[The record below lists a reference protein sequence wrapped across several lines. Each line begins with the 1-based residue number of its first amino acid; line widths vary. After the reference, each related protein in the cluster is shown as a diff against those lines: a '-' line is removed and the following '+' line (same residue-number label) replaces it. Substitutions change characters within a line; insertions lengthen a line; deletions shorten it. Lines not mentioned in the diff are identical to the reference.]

1 MKYHLA
7 IDIGASSGRHIV
19 GRRENGEMK
28 TTEVFR
34 FPNGMIRKNG
44 SLVWDME
51 ALVDRVREGIDRAK
65 AEFGGID
72 SLAVDAWG
80 ADYVLLY
87 GRESART
94 CFAYRDGRG
103 ERAARLLHEKT
114 GRRELYM
121 RTGCQYQP
129 FNTVYQLYDDLLA
142 GRLEGATDFL
152 MIPEYILYRLCGSR
166 EKEYTNATTT
176 GLIGADSGKFD
187 TELTGALGLPERLFG
202 ELGLPGKTVGEYEG
216 IRCLLCATHDTA
228 SAVEGIPMRGS
239 ELYISSGTW
248 SLLGAKTERCIISET
263 GMRGNWSNEGGPGY
277 NRFQKNIMGMWII
290 NGLHERLC
298 PDVPLP
304 ELINAAEESGYDET
318 LDANAPELFSP
329 EDMKAAFDALLSS
342 PPPDPAGYIRC
353 ACRSLALSYAE
364 AIKELENETGV
375 SYHELYIVG
384 GGAKNGFLNRLA
396 QQASGK
402 RVMALPI
409 EASALGNLKIQAEAE
424 THDTI

>member
-28 TTEVFR
+28 TKEVFR

-44 SLVWDME
+44 ALVWDIE
-51 ALVDRVREGIDRAK
+51 ALVASVKEGIERAE
-65 AEFGGID
+65 AEFGRID

-87 GRESART
+87 GDESAGT

-103 ERAARLLHEKT
+103 ERAAARLHERIS
-114 GRRELYM
+114 RRELYM
-121 RTGCQYQP
+121 RTGSQYQP

-166 EKEYTNATTT
+166 VKEYTAATTT
-176 GLIGADSGKFD
+176 GLVGADSGRFD
-187 TELTGALGLPERLFG
+187 TELTSAVGLPERLFG
-202 ELGLPGKTVGEYEG
+202 ELARPGKTVGEYKG
-216 IRCLLCATHDTA
+216 IRCVLCAGHDTA
-228 SAVEGIPMRGS
+228 SAVEGIPMRGG
-239 ELYISSGTW
+239 EIYISSGTW
-248 SLLGAKTERCIISET
+248 SLLGTRTERCVISGT
-263 GMRGNWSNEGGPGY
+263 GMEKNWSNEGGPGY

-290 NGLHERLC
+290 NGLRERLC

-304 ELINAAEESGYDET
+304 ELISAAERSGYDGT
-318 LDANAPELFSP
+318 LDANAPELFAP
-329 EDMKAAFDALLSS
+329 EDMKAAFDGLLSS
-342 PPPDPAGYIRC
+342 PPPDAAGYMRC
-353 ACRSLALSYAE
+353 ACRSLALCFAE
-364 AIKELENETGV
+364 AVKELENETGV
-375 SYHELYIVG
+375 SYHEIYVVG
-384 GGAKNGFLNRLA
+384 GGAKNAFINRLTE
-396 QQASGK
+396 QATGK
-402 RVMALPI
+402 KVTALPI

-424 THDTI
+424 TYDEI